1 MSQLKSFLAGTGL
14 AAVCLFPLAL
24 VAGFAIIVAL
34 IQEADARSA
43 RQIKAL
49 MWQVKPGV
57 TECAHESNTL
67 NCKVSKRGK
76 VKTLVLS
83 AARE

>member
-1 MSQLKSFLAGTGL
+1 MKSFLAGTGL
-14 AAVCLFPLAL
+14 AAICLFPLML
-24 VAGFAIIVAL
+24 VAGFAVVVAL
-34 IQEADARSA
+34 IQEADARAA

-57 TECAHESNTL
+57 TECTHESNTL
-67 NCKVSKRGK
+67 NCRTTKRGK